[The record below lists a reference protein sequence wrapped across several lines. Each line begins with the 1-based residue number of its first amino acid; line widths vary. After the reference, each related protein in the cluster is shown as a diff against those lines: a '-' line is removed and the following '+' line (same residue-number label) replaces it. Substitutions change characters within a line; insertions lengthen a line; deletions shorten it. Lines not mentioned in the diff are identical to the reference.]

1 MADETKPQATPAA
14 DAKAA
19 PDPSAAK
26 APAKKEKPPA
36 LEDKPFSEFIGQHFL
51 PSLESALKEKG
62 MADIQLSFS
71 EQPLG
76 VFGWADKAP
85 YWQVKG
91 AWENGARQFTIAF
104 TKDSIS
110 SPKLFYYAD
119 QGSQP
124 STIEQFMGDERKV
137 TLDLMV
143 LYTLQRLNGQKWL
156 VRN

>member
-1 MADETKPQATPAA
+1 MADETTPQATPAA
-14 DAKAA
+14 DAEAA
-19 PDPSAAK
+19 PQPPAAK

-36 LEDKPFSEFIGQHFL
+36 LEDKPFSEFIEQHLL
-51 PSLESALKEKG
+51 PSLAKALQDKG
-62 MADIQLSFS
+62 MGDVQLSFT
-71 EQPLG
+71 EQPLN

-85 YWQVKG
+85 YWHVKG
-91 AWENGARQFTIAF
+91 QWENGARQFNIAF

-137 TLDLMV
+137 TLDLLV